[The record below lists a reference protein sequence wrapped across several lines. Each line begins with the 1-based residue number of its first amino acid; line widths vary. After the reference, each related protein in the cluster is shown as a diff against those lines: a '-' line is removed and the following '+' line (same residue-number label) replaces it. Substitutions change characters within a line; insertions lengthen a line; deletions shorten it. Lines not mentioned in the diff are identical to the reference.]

1 MLQKFYLWIDE
12 KYQQKINEREAR
24 VFQEILQR
32 FVQSYAEHKDK
43 MELRA
48 WLCMK
53 LQEELPK
60 YSMQDVEMMADEMI
74 EALKQTETKK
84 RELQEAKENGLGTQA
99 WLAHQL
105 EYYNQA
111 HLKVKRENT
120 NEEEDSQLLDSTKT
134 GASSAATTENT
145 EYLQDID
152 NVLDKANEDM
162 ADMITTKA
170 GNINQNPNLDGF
182 IAEQHHVDTF
192 NINAKTNGSPY
203 RARVLKSTEKDS
215 VDIEIYDERTGKVVA
230 KYQVKYGK
238 TAEIT
243 KKLLDKGNYD
253 KQGKVVPKEQAEK
266 INSNGGDVNEVI
278 EAPDGTKSEPLSKQD
293 AKKAQNEAQSGNLDN
308 VYDWNN
314 VSLQD
319 VTKGVAQNALKAGAM
334 GVGIGVVSNVGAKLI
349 NGEKI
354 ETQEVVVESLKSGA
368 DFGLKTA
375 AAGAMKVAAEKSSLA
390 ALKGISSSSWANVAF
405 VAVEN
410 LKIAADIGR
419 GKMSV
424 EQGIE
429 KMGESTA
436 SAVAGIAAA
445 AKGTAIGASVGA
457 VLGPV
462 GSTVGGFVGG
472 TLGYMAGSEVGKA
485 VYEGVKV
492 ARKRVV
498 ESVKS
503 AVKAVKNVANAVT
516 SKAKKLFGFL
526 GF

>member
-1 MLQKFYLWIDE
+1 M
-12 KYQQKINEREAR
+12 
-24 VFQEILQR
+24 
-32 FVQSYAEHKDK
+32 
-43 MELRA
+43 
-48 WLCMK
+48 
-53 LQEELPK
+53 
-60 YSMQDVEMMADEMI
+60 
-74 EALKQTETKK
+74 
-84 RELQEAKENGLGTQA
+84 
-99 WLAHQL
+99 
-105 EYYNQA
+105 
-111 HLKVKRENT
+111 
-120 NEEEDSQLLDSTKT
+120 
-134 GASSAATTENT
+134 
-145 EYLQDID
+145 
-152 NVLDKANEDM
+152 
-162 ADMITTKA
+162 
-170 GNINQNPNLDGF
+170 
-182 IAEQHHVDTF
+182 
-192 NINAKTNGSPY
+192 
-203 RARVLKSTEKDS
+203 
-215 VDIEIYDERTGKVVA
+215 
-230 KYQVKYGK
+230 
-238 TAEIT
+238 
-243 KKLLDKGNYD
+243 
-253 KQGKVVPKEQAEK
+253 
-266 INSNGGDVNEVI
+266 
-278 EAPDGTKSEPLSKQD
+278 
-293 AKKAQNEAQSGNLDN
+293 DN

-419 GKMSV
+419 GKLSV
-424 EQGIE
+424 EKGIE

-445 AKGTAIGASVGA
+445 AKGTTIGASVGA

-462 GSTVGGFVGG
+462 GSAVGGFVGG